1 MRAGDTKLSTRKT
14 KSGVA
19 PVVSLAFWLDLR
31 CYGAMLNEASFDP
44 TSPKAKEAL
53 KRLRRFQEV
62 VAGQSRTTFPTLV
75 INDGAVAYADIGLT
89 VRDRAWTFVERCW
102 TLYRAA
108 TAADLAIGGNG
119 IRGVLAAGLRAKG
132 SNRGM
137 LAQNKAVART
147 IDDLADGRISRQDAI
162 RSAWRVRRVND
173 IVPQLQANFAFS
185 RAYTAEQGASEGK
198 LTGSRFYLE
207 TRLLRSGVPGW
218 IKSGEPID
226 WKPASDWLSA
236 LSATFVEIQDILDA
250 PDRENAFRT
259 GGEML
264 PSLRGG

>member
-1 MRAGDTKLSTRKT
+1 
-14 KSGVA
+14 
-19 PVVSLAFWLDLR
+19 
-31 CYGAMLNEASFDP
+31 MLNEARFDP
-44 TSPKAKEAL
+44 TSSEAKVAI

-62 VAGQSRTTFPTLV
+62 VASYSRSTFPTLV

-89 VRDRAWTFVERCW
+89 VRNRAWSFIERCW

-108 TAADLAIGGNG
+108 AAADLALGGIGL
-119 IRGVLAAGLRAKG
+119 RGVVAAGLRAKG

-137 LAQNKAVART
+137 LAQNRAVAS
-147 IDDLADGRISRQDAI
+147 IIEDLAEGRISRQDAI

-198 LTGSRFYLE
+198 LTGSRFYIE
-207 TRLLRSGVPGW
+207 TRLLRSGIPSW
-218 IKSGEPID
+218 MHAGEPID
-226 WKPASDWLSA
+226 WKPAADWLSA
-236 LSATFVEIQDILDA
+236 LSATFLEVQDIVEARDQ
-250 PDRENAFRT
+250 ENAIRT